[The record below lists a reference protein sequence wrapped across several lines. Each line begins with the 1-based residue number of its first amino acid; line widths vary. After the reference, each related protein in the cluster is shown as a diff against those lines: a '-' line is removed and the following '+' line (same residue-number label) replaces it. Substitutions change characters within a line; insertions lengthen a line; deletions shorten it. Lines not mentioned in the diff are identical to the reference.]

1 MVEPKLATPEPTFN
15 FLQVPRTDNCP
26 VISVVVWQRFDA
38 DPDPTFHFEA
48 DPNPTP
54 KIVGKS
60 ENKLFFDFHSLHCH
74 SKLFHISLQRH
85 RCHIFNILDRK

>member
-15 FLQVPRTDNCP
+15 FLQVPRTDNCL
-26 VISVVVWQRFDA
+26 VISVVDWHRFDC

-54 KIVGKS
+54 KFNYV
-60 ENKLFFDFHSLHCH
+60 ENQK
-74 SKLFHISLQRH
+74 I
-85 RCHIFNILDRK
+85 IF